1 MKIVV
6 IKSKCEIRKYEL
18 FLAEESYSMISSAV
32 LRAKHIEQEG
42 VDIPVQGLMIKEK
55 LSKETEILAVDL
67 KVINRRGRERG
78 SERGIKEEEKQ
89 KGRE

>member
-1 MKIVV
+1 MKIVA

-18 FLAEESYSMISSAV
+18 FLAEESYSMISSAI

-55 LSKETEILAVDL
+55 LSKETEVLAVDL
-67 KVINRRGRERG
+67 KVINRRGREIGR
-78 SERGIKEEEKQ
+78 ERGIKEEEKQ

>member
-32 LRAKHIEQEG
+32 LGAKHIEQEG
-42 VDIPVQGLMIKEK
+42 VDVPVQGLVIKEK
-55 LSKETEILAVDL
+55 LCKETEVLAVDL
-67 KVINRRGRERG
+67 KVINRRGK
-78 SERGIKEEEKQ
+78 ERGIKEEEKQ

>member
-1 MKIVV
+1 MKIAV

-42 VDIPVQGLMIKEK
+42 VDIPVQGLVIKEK
-55 LSKETEILAVDL
+55 LSKETEVLAVDL
-67 KVINRRGRERG
+67 KVINRRGREIGR
-78 SERGIKEEEKQ
+78 ERGIKEEESEK
-89 KGRE
+89 EM

>member
-1 MKIVV
+1 MKIVA

-42 VDIPVQGLMIKEK
+42 VDVPVQGLMIKEK
-55 LSKETEILAVDL
+55 LSKETEVLAVDL
-67 KVINRRGRERG
+67 KVINRRGRERRR
-78 SERGIKEEEKQ
+78 ERGINEEEKQ

>member
-55 LSKETEILAVDL
+55 LCKETEVLAVDL

-78 SERGIKEEEKQ
+78 RERGINEEEKQ